1 MRRPARTLTGRVAAV
16 TGGARGIG
24 LATARELA
32 RRGARVAIGD
42 LDGEEAARRAA
53 ELGGY
58 GGALDVTRRERFAA
72 FLDAAQEQLGPLDVL
87 VNNAGVMHVGPF
99 LEEDD
104 GWTQRQ
110 LAINAGGVIL
120 GMKLVLPAMVARGD
134 GHVVNVASAAA
145 RIGIPR
151 EAVYSAS
158 KHAVAGVSEAVRA
171 ELRGSGVELSLVMP
185 GLVRTDLAAGTT
197 RGSLVLSPEQVATA
211 IADALERPRFE
222 VFVPRAYAGIALAG
236 ALLPRPLRERL
247 LRAAGTERNT
257 ARTTAGDRAAYEDR
271 IAALTERD

>member
-1 MRRPARTLTGRVAAV
+1 VIAV

-42 LDGEEAARRAA
+42 LDGDAGAAAGT
-53 ELGGY
+53 ELGGW
-58 GGALDVTRRERFAA
+58 GGPLDVTSRERFAA
-72 FLDAAQEQLGPLDVL
+72 FLAAAQDELGPLDVL
-87 VNNAGVMHVGPF
+87 INNAGVMHVGPF

-104 GWTQRQ
+104 AWTQRQ

-120 GMKLVLPAMVARGD
+120 GMKLALPAMVARGS

-145 RIGIPR
+145 KLGVPR

-197 RGSLVLSPEQVATA
+197 RGSIVLSPEQVAVA
-211 IADALERPRFE
+211 IAGVLERPRFD
-222 VFVPRAYAGIALAG
+222 VYVPRAYAGIAMAS
-236 ALLPRPLRERL
+236 ALLPRALRERL
-247 LRAAGTERNT
+247 LRAAGAERNT
-257 ARTTAGDRAAYEDR
+257 AGTTAGDRAAYEDA
-271 IAALTERD
+271 IARLTGGGG

>member
-1 MRRPARTLTGRVAAV
+1 MRRPVRPISGRVVAI

-42 LDGEEAARRAA
+42 LDGDAAAHEAEA
-53 ELGGY
+53 LGGY
-58 GGALDVTRRERFAA
+58 GGPLDVTRRERFAA
-72 FLDAAQEQLGPLDVL
+72 FLDTAQERLGPLDVL

-120 GMKLVLPAMVARGD
+120 GMKLVLPVMVARRS

-145 RIGIPR
+145 KLGVPR

-171 ELRGSGVELSLVMP
+171 ELRGTGVELSLVMP

-197 RGSLVLSPEQVATA
+197 RGSVVLSPERVATA
-211 IADALERPRFE
+211 IADVLERPRFD
-222 VFVPRAYAGIALAG
+222 VHVPRAYAGIALAG
-236 ALLPRPLRERL
+236 AVLPRPLRERL
-247 LRAAGTERNT
+247 LREAGSERNT
-257 ARTTAGDRAAYEDR
+257 ARTTADDRRAYEDR
-271 IAALTERD
+271 IAALTDRD

>member
-1 MRRPARTLTGRVAAV
+1 MRRPVRPISGRVVAV

-42 LDGEEAARRAA
+42 LDGEAAARIGA

-58 GGALDVTRRERFAA
+58 GGALDVTRRDRFAA
-72 FLDAAQEQLGPLDVL
+72 FLAAAEAQLGPLDAL
-87 VNNAGVMHVGPF
+87 INNAGVMHVGPF

-120 GMKLVLPAMVARGD
+120 GMKLALPAMVARGS

-145 RIGIPR
+145 KLGVPR

-171 ELRGSGVELSLVMP
+171 ELRGTGVELSIVMP

-197 RGSLVLSPEQVATA
+197 RGSIVLSPERVGTA
-211 IADALERPRFE
+211 IADVLQRPRFE
-222 VFVPRAYAGIALAG
+222 VFIPRAYAGIALAG

-247 LRAAGTERNT
+247 LRAAGSERNT
-257 ARTTAGDRAAYEDR
+257 ARTTTGDRAVYEDA
-271 IAALTERD
+271 IAALTDRG

>member
-1 MRRPARTLTGRVAAV
+1 MRRPVRPLSGRVAAV

-42 LDGEEAARRAA
+42 LDGEAAARIGS

-58 GGALDVTRRERFAA
+58 GGGLDVTRRERFAA
-72 FLDAAQEQLGPLDVL
+72 FLDEAQQRLGPLDVL
-87 VNNAGVMHVGPF
+87 INNAGVMHVGPF

-120 GMKLVLPAMVARGD
+120 GMKLALPGMIERGS

-145 RIGIPR
+145 KLGVPR

-171 ELRGSGVELSLVMP
+171 ELRGTGVELSLIMP

-197 RGSLVLSPEQVATA
+197 RGSIVLSRERVAAA
-211 IADALERPRFE
+211 IADVLERPRFD
-222 VFVPRAYAGIALAG
+222 VYVPRAYAGIAMAS
-236 ALLPRPLRERL
+236 ALLPRSLRERL
-247 LRAAGTERNT
+247 LRAAGAERNT
-257 ARTTAGDRAAYEDR
+257 ARTTVGDRAVYEDA
-271 IAALTERD
+271 IAALTDRD